1 LGIPV
6 HRMDIEVVANL
17 ARVQQEWAAIERA
30 VGGGIGGV
38 NRSLGTG
45 ERAHCRRS
53 KDRFGEFGRLAESYG
68 RAGGEARLRRQL
80 QGDPAARVEFAI
92 KLPALEGGGANLGA
106 AQARAAAEAAHARRR
121 QAIAL
126 VEQAAHRA
134 AAGEGE
140 LTQETR
146 MYLAAAEA
154 ARIEAE
160 RNAAELGRQAI
171 AAERLEGNTIS
182 SPARRVEPA
191 RPGVASSSPPGSSA
205 PACSNSAS
213 RSAMSPSSSRSAPI
227 R

>member
-17 ARVQQEWAAIERA
+17 ARVQQEWAAIDRA
-30 VGGGIGGV
+30 VGGGISGV

-45 ERAHCRRS
+45 ERALQAFEN
-53 KDRFGEFGRLAESYG
+53 RFGEFGRMAETN
-68 RAGGEARLRRQL
+68 
-80 QGDPAARVEFAI
+80 AARAERAFNASFKEIQQLASNAI
-92 KLPALEGGGANLGA
+92 KMPALEGGGANLGA
-106 AQARAAAEAAHARRR
+106 AQARAAAEAAREQA

-126 VEQAAHRA
+126 IEQAAHRA